1 MKHECK
7 KPGPRPAQ
15 AQKHMEAL
23 AEGGMRRPC
32 IIRNQGQAACAKGVV
47 EAPHTVAHRVKSK
60 EEFPQG

>member
-15 AQKHMEAL
+15 AQKHMEAR
-23 AEGGMRRPC
+23 AEGGMRPALYYT
-32 IIRNQGQAACAKGVV
+32 NQGQAACAKGVV

>member
-1 MKHECK
+1 MKHERR

-23 AEGGMRRPC
+23 AGGGMRPALYYTT
-32 IIRNQGQAACAKGVV
+32 QGQAACAKGVV
-47 EAPHTVAHRVKSK
+47 EAPHTVAHRVKST

>member
-23 AEGGMRRPC
+23 AEGGMRP
-32 IIRNQGQAACAKGVV
+32 GLYDAYHGHDGGDKGVG
-47 EAPHTVAHRVKSK
+47 EAPNTVAHRVKSK